1 MRKVFAG
8 LWTRVTQCSVA
19 VLGGVAALAVSW
31 VASADR
37 AGATEAVNWHMGLQ
51 EAATPVAESIHS
63 FHELLLYIITAITLF
78 VLGLLLY
85 VMFRFSEKRN
95 PKPSRTAHNTLIE
108 VLWTV
113 VPVIILVAI
122 AIPSFKLL
130 YLTDAS
136 EDAEM
141 NLKVYGNTWNWTYE
155 YPDYDNLSFTANM
168 KQTADL
174 APGELRNL
182 TTDNLVVL
190 PSDTKIRFII
200 TSNDTLHSFAMQPW
214 GIKVDAVPGRLNE
227 TWAMIPAKY
236 DGQIFYGQCSELC
249 GVNHAFMP
257 IMIKVVSKAEF
268 ATWIEQAKQEFGAVE
283 TAPAATQVAGQ

>member
-1 MRKVFAG
+1 MRKLFASLGTGVAAGLAGVFAG
-8 LWTRVTQCSVA
+8 AVWAVA
-19 VLGGVAALAVSW
+19 P
-31 VASADR
+31 

-51 EAATPVAESIHS
+51 DAATPVAEAIHD

-141 NLKVYGNTWNWTYE
+141 TVKVYGNTWNWTYE
-155 YPDYDNLSFTANM
+155 YPDHGGFQFTANM
-168 KQTADL
+168 KAEADL
-174 APGELRNL
+174 LPGELRNL
-182 TTDNLVVL
+182 ATDYVVVL
-190 PSDTKIRFII
+190 PSDTKIRFIV

-214 GIKVDAVPGRLNE
+214 GIKIDAVPGRLNE
-227 TWAMIPAKY
+227 TWAMIPSKY
-236 DGQIFYGQCSELC
+236 DGEIFYGQCSELC
-249 GVNHAFMP
+249 GINHAFMP
-257 IMIKVVSKAEF
+257 IMVKVVSKAEF
-268 ATWIEQAKQEFGAVE
+268 ATWVEQAKQEFGALE
-283 TAPAATQVAGQ
+283 TVPAAAQLAGN